1 MDTTNSKHKEQLRK
15 LIRESMDQSMDEN
28 MHCPSMLAIQDIDF
42 RVVRIEQKLD
52 SIIRFLKRRVK
63 PVLEDMSEET
73 KQ

>member
-1 MDTTNSKHKEQLRK
+1 MDTTNNDHKEQLRK
-15 LIRESMDQSMDEN
+15 LICECIDQSMF
-28 MHCPSMLAIQDIDF
+28 CPSMLEIQDIDF